1 MFYLLYHKSS
11 KNEFSL
17 DCMPK
22 LLGAGWQLAGT
33 NNVTTRRS
41 LGTQAILSFSLSDV

>member
-22 LLGAGWQLAGT
+22 LLGAGLQLAGP
-33 NNVTTRRS
+33 NNAPTQHS
-41 LGTQAILSFSLSDV
+41 LSIQAILSFSLSDV

>member
-17 DCMPK
+17 ACMPK

-33 NNVTTRRS
+33 NNAPTQHG
-41 LGTQAILSFSLSDV
+41 LDIQAILCFSLSDV